1 MTFVKLLNALKA
13 AQIRVWSTDGKLN
26 FKAPKGK
33 FTKQIKAA
41 MIEHKAELIGFVSDD
56 VAVQGPVRVAADE
69 PVALSQAQQSLW
81 VFEQMHPDCHYYHSL
96 HSIEING
103 QLNEATLQSALNLL
117 IQRHQAL
124 RTSVEEHQGVLLQKV
139 RDTMSI
145 PLHLKD
151 FSTIS
156 DPVQADEALAQA
168 ARVLAAA
175 DMDWQNGQ
183 MLHCSLF
190 KTQPQKQVLCLVIH
204 HAFCDGG
211 SLNLIFDQLLAI
223 YQQLTLGQTVAVTDD
238 WQYRDYS
245 RWEEGYLSSE
255 QYGRDQQF
263 WLDYLSDWQPL
274 ELPTTK
280 ARGPVQCFGGK
291 RFEFEL
297 PALLGGQIKDYAKA
311 QGATVFSVLMAA
323 YNLILSRYSGQS
335 DILVGSVSS
344 NRTHQNLFGVVGNLL
359 NTIVVRSEVNEQNS
373 FSQLVKNVNADVRNI
388 QEHQRFPYDAV
399 LQSLSLERNMDR
411 NGLFQAFF
419 VLQPEISL
427 KQGAQGLH
435 CMPYE
440 IDPQLSVFDLKL
452 NLQNHHDSFAGYLEY
467 ADSLFS
473 EAFIHAMVD
482 NFIAIVSSAIN
493 CDGPLMD
500 LATVT
505 AQQHQQLNE
514 LNNTRQPY
522 PEHLRVIDLIEQQIA
537 TTPENIA
544 VRCGE
549 QQLSYAQ
556 LNEQANQL
564 ARYLVEHHQ
573 IKANQIVALC
583 LTPGVDFYVGLL
595 AILKTGAA
603 YLPIESSYPD
613 ERKLYLLQDAEAV
626 LVITCAEY
634 NELLTDCNTPSLDI
648 RATTQVWQCG
658 DSSNLA
664 IAGSPSDLFY
674 IMYTSGSTGKP
685 KGALISN
692 KNEVN
697 LLHWYGQAFDLCAQD
712 KVYIIS
718 VLGFDLTQKNLFA
731 PLLHGACAVLREGIR
746 FDPVEIEQTIAQ
758 QQISFVNCAPS
769 AFYAL
774 VETVTDPA
782 RLSSLRC
789 VLFGGEP
796 INLERLAG
804 WTRSAGFAAQIIN
817 MYGPTEC
824 TDISN
829 YHQVSKTELAELAT
843 VTNLGQANPN
853 VQLLI
858 VDQHLRL
865 VPYGV
870 PGELCIAGDS
880 VGKGYWRREQLTEE
894 KFVDVR
900 FAQGPRQKV
909 YRTGDLVKYSHH
921 QDIEFIGRLDDQVK
935 IRGLRIELG
944 EIEKC
949 IKAIAGVEQAV
960 VVLFNHQNE
969 QSIGAYVLS
978 KTLPKILRADIK
990 RHLSKVLPDYMHPA
1004 AIEVVAAIPL
1014 TANGKVDRKALPEF
1028 NVACA
1033 LAVDESRFEPLQG
1046 ELEHTIAA
1054 IWQTVTGWQNIGAG
1068 QNFFAS
1074 GGHSLLATRIIAR
1087 FRSQLGIKL
1096 GINDFFNQ
1104 PTIREQACFIAGL
1117 TKNHSEVIPRLS
1129 AEQAPPLSDAQSRLW
1144 FVDQLE
1150 GASAKYNI
1158 NAALKVAGDVNVKAV
1173 SQALN
1178 AVIARHDV
1186 LRTNFVQVQ
1195 GKAALE
1201 IHPHRA
1207 IEVELQAVDFDGAA
1221 IGRIDDFVTAAG
1233 EHVFDLAQDLLI
1245 NCRLAQMTDGRHLMV
1260 LSIHHIVADGWSM
1273 GVLVDEFCHFYRV
1286 ALGMNTEPLAP
1297 LSIQYQD
1304 YALWH
1309 KQQWRKQQNDSE
1321 KMQQQLAFWLE
1332 HLRDCP
1338 QTHSLP
1344 LDRQRCNEQSALAD
1358 SLSYQW
1364 QSDTVKA
1371 MDKICA
1377 QYQLTRFNLLQGML
1391 SLLLATLSGTGD
1403 IVIGTAIAN
1412 RESEQTEPMVGF
1424 FVNNMAIRT
1433 QLDRQSTLAAFFG
1446 RVKQQFAAAMDCQ
1459 DVPFEMLV
1467 EQLQC
1472 ERNLGIH
1479 PLFQVMFVMQQDS
1492 SSAIDWPG
1500 GSMQLLATQERL
1512 AKFDLTVEI
1521 VEKDNDIAMNWTYA
1535 QQLWDQQ
1542 TIRLWMDYFV
1552 AAIEQVV
1559 NQPELRL
1566 SEVDFNQG
1574 SYVQH
1579 TAGSGQLHQLEQLP
1593 LYQQIVARNSGNGDK
1608 TAVVDADG
1616 QTLSYDELIAQ
1627 AHSVATALI
1636 ASGFGAG
1643 SRVGLMLPRN
1653 TQAISAIL
1661 GCLFSG
1667 AAYVYVDPDYPKARI
1682 ERIIEQADLA
1692 ILVVDQLDSS
1702 DNHKVSLQSLCNT
1715 TANADLVTE
1724 RWATAS
1730 MSDPAYYIFTSGS
1743 TGLPKGVE
1751 VTQRNLVYSTDARL
1765 GYYRQSVKN
1774 FLLLSSLS
1782 FDSSVAGLFWTLIS
1796 GGKLMIAS
1804 APQINAPEAIVA
1816 LIESSQI
1823 SHLLCVPSLYRLI
1836 SNVAGAQTASSLE
1849 TVIVAGEACKPD
1861 LVQQHYQSSWT
1872 ADATL
1877 YNEYGP
1883 TEATVWS
1890 VAHRCELDDAEGA
1903 IPIGKPIPHVGF
1915 AVMDSQGKPVAP
1927 TIPGE
1932 LWLSGPLLSNG
1943 YLNDQTRTDEV
1954 FVIHQQADGSQC
1966 LHYRTGDVVR
1976 LSHDGK
1982 LHYLG
1987 RNDNQVKLNGL
1998 RVFLG
2003 EIESLLSTHDDVLQA
2018 AVIVAKTPA
2027 GSDVLV
2033 AYYVTDTSENSDDDE
2048 RFSLFMSQHL
2058 PGGLVPRVYI
2068 KLDSLPLSEHGKV
2081 DRRQLVLPDFEQSK
2095 DAIVAAEN
2103 DREKALLAV
2112 FKAVLKT
2119 DKIGVTDNFF
2129 SIGGDSISAIQI
2141 VSEALKNGY
2150 KLTTKDLFLYQSVRQ
2165 LARHIARLDAAI
2177 PAFSAW
2183 LGPVGLTAIQTQ
2195 FLRQNPGQTH
2205 YNQSLSFKLSSAV
2218 DVDVLSSAIT
2228 SVLQKHDLLRAVYC
2242 AEQGTAEVLPDSAQ
2256 MLNHAFVT
2264 IQSPQLEVSQGLI
2277 DQHQVE
2283 IQQSFDLA
2291 KGPLFK
2297 CFAFITAG
2305 QLQHFILAAH
2315 HLVIDGVSW
2324 RIVAQDLTTALEQA
2338 VRSEPINLAPR
2349 TAGLQHWVDYLQQ
2362 YSQSQSHQKARQYWY
2377 QWAEALD
2384 SRQLTQ
2390 WQPQGL
2396 VGDVHQCKV
2405 SLNVDMTSKLRQ
2417 TTAGVFNANIN
2428 EILLGAVFKTWQQW
2442 SQQSQLLL
2450 DLEGHGRDGID
2461 HDVDLSQ
2468 TVGWF
2473 TNVYP
2478 LLLDSEG
2485 QTQWSEI
2492 IGAVKAGVKPIPNKG
2507 MDLPLLKDIE
2517 QDLQITEVLGRNPST
2532 LIFNYLGVTD
2542 TPSAGET
2549 LLGLSELDPGQPVCL
2564 AAKVSHA
2571 LAVNCEI
2578 TNDCFSLKLDADNC
2592 HFSAQQTADLAQQ
2605 LIDNLQQL
2613 IDFAAESTK
2622 TYQHPC
2628 DFPQVSLTGE
2638 ELETLQQQYPHVS
2651 KIYPATGMQQA
2662 LIFHSQLTP
2671 DSGVYA
2677 TQLSLNLSNIHLPHF
2692 KAAWQHVVQ
2701 SFDIFRSGFKQR
2713 SQDTLQFVVDRCELP
2728 WEEMDLSALD
2738 SGAQPQMIAG
2748 LEQSQKCLPFELETP
2763 CLMRLLMVQLGE
2775 NHYQFIWTHHHSLLD
2790 GWSQPIVMAQLIA
2803 AYRTLQN
2810 KQLLKPA
2817 DNPQFDSY
2825 LRWLAD
2831 YDVDQAQQYWQ
2842 QYLSVIE
2849 EAPQLPL
2856 SHVVDNAQEKY
2867 CKVKTVLEVSQVEQ
2881 LQARSS
2887 QLGVT
2892 MSTLF
2897 QLAWAKT
2904 LASYKNSD
2912 SVTFGMTVSGRPAQ
2926 LPEVNELA
2934 GLMIN
2939 TVPVHVDL
2947 AAQTSLDVL
2956 VQKIQSDQVER
2967 MAHEL
2972 LPLPDIVKQHP
2983 LSGELIDSVVVF
2995 ENYPVGEAIDDEIT
3009 QAGIVLH
3016 GSNVNEQTSFPLTL
3030 AVLPGKQFTV
3040 ELHGNDLKLS
3050 PEVIQRML
3058 SQLEQVLALMVDQD
3072 VCSVE
3077 QLNVLGQ
3084 QEQQM
3089 LAKFEAGEQAQVC
3102 EQTLDQQIAAKA
3114 AAYPHH
3120 IAVQEADRQ
3129 LSYARLEADS
3139 TLVARYLQ
3147 QQGVKAGQVVA
3158 VCLPKGCD
3166 QVIATLAV
3174 LKSGAIYLPV
3184 DAAHP
3189 SQRIDFMLQDAQVSH
3204 FFAGTTEQLRTW
3216 GAGRSVIDIE
3226 AVLASGEAG
3235 LAPLNSNHNTDSGAY
3250 IIYTSG
3256 STGQPKAVVCHHR
3269 GVNNMLHSCQRIQP
3283 LTATE
3288 RCAWWSNFC
3297 FDVSVYEMF
3306 APLIQGATLVI
3317 VPETVIMDGPGF
3329 VDWLSLQKI
3338 SAAYV
3343 PPFFVGDWLA
3353 SCRQGQGPA
3362 MKRVL
3367 VGVEPIDEQALSEI
3381 QSLTDGLQIINGYGP
3396 SETTICSTL
3405 YPLTTDIDK
3414 VRTTPIGRPVINS
3427 SVCVL
3432 NSKGQ
3437 RVPLG
3442 VPGELHIA
3450 GAGVSHGYLN
3460 NRAMT
3465 DEKFSELSNAKVH
3478 YKTGDIVRWLP
3489 CGNLAFVGRADEQV
3503 KIRGFRVEP
3512 GEVTRQLS
3520 LCDGVATCLVMVTEV
3535 QPGNKRLVAYV
3546 EPDQQAPIDET
3557 ALTSQI
3563 KRQLQAG
3570 LPSYMVPAD
3579 FVVVR
3584 QWPLTPN
3591 RKIDKKALPQ
3601 PGAAAEQVSP
3611 ATPNEFVLA
3620 SICAELLKLD
3630 SSELSVTTSFFEL
3643 GGHSLLLVRLLSAIE
3658 QQTEVKLELAQIFD
3672 NATIR
3677 EMAKLVDYYQ
3687 SAGQLEQLIS
3697 NETELELHR
3706 TEF

>member
-1 MTFVKLLNALKA
+1 MTFVQLLNALNT
-13 AQIRVWSTDGKLN
+13 AQIRVWSTEGKLN

-33 FTKQIKAA
+33 LTPKIKAA
-41 MIEHKAELIGFVSDD
+41 MIEHKDELISFVSDNN
-56 VAVQGPVRVAADE
+56 AVQEPVRVSADE
-69 PVALSQAQQSLW
+69 PVALSHAQQSLW
-81 VFEQMHPDCHYYHSL
+81 VFEQMHPDSHYYHSL

-103 QLNEATLQSALNLL
+103 QLNETTLQSALNLL
-117 IQRHQAL
+117 IKRHQAL
-124 RTSVEEHQGVLLQKV
+124 RTSVEEYQGVLLQKV
-139 RDTMSI
+139 RETM
-145 PLHLKD
+145 PLPIHFED

-156 DPVQADEALAQA
+156 DPLQADEALAQA
-168 ARVLAAA
+168 ARVLVAR
-175 DMDWQNGQ
+175 DMDWKNGH
-183 MLHCSLF
+183 MLHCGLF
-190 KTQPQKQVLCLVIH
+190 KMQPEKQVLCLVIH

-211 SLNLIFDQLLAI
+211 SLNLIFEQLLAI
-223 YQQLTLGQTVAVTDD
+223 YEQITLGQTVNTTDA

-245 RWEEGYLSSE
+245 SWEQSYLSSE

-280 ARGPVQCFGGK
+280 ARGPVQCFSGK

-297 PALLGGQIKDYAKA
+297 PVLLGQQIKEYAKA
-311 QGATVFSVLMAA
+311 QDVTVFSVFMAA
-323 YNLILSRYSGQS
+323 YHLLLSRYSGQS

-344 NRTHQNLFGVVGNLL
+344 NRTHPNLFNVVGNLL
-359 NTIVVRSEVNEQNS
+359 NTIVVRSDVNEQNN
-373 FSQLVKNVNADVRNI
+373 FSQLVKNVNADIRNI
-388 QEHQRFPYDAV
+388 QEHQRFPYDAM
-399 LQSLSLERNMDR
+399 LQSLSFERSKNR

-427 KQGAQGLH
+427 KQSTQALH
-435 CMPYE
+435 CKPYE

-452 NLQNHHDSFAGYLEY
+452 NLQNHHDSYSGYLEY
-467 ADSLFS
+467 ADNLFNES
-473 EAFIHAMVD
+473 FISAMVE
-482 NFIAIVSSAIN
+482 NFVGIVSSAIKY
-493 CDGPLMD
+493 DGPLVD
-500 LATVT
+500 LATIT
-505 AQQHQQLNE
+505 MRQHQQLTE
-514 LNNTRQPY
+514 MNNTRQPY

-537 TTPENIA
+537 KTPENIA
-544 VRCGE
+544 VRCGD

-564 ARYLVEHHQ
+564 ARYLVECYQ

-613 ERKLYLLQDAEAV
+613 ERKLYLLQDAEAA

-634 NELLTDCNTPSLDI
+634 NNLLADCNTPSLDI
-648 RATTQVWQCG
+648 RTTTQLWQCG
-658 DSSNLA
+658 DISNLE

-697 LLHWYGQAFDLCAQD
+697 LLYWYGQEFDLCAQD

-718 VLGFDLTQKNLFA
+718 ALGFDLTQKNLFA

-746 FDPVEIEQTIAQ
+746 FDPIEIEQTIAQ
-758 QQISFVNCAPS
+758 QKISFVNCAPS

-774 VETVTDPA
+774 VEMVTDTA
-782 RLSSLRC
+782 RLASLRC

-796 INLERLAG
+796 INLERLSG
-804 WTRSAGFAAQIIN
+804 WICSADFSARLIN

-829 YHQVSKTELAELAT
+829 YRQVSKAEIAELGT

-865 VPYGV
+865 APYGV

-880 VGKGYWRREQLTEE
+880 VGKGYWRREHLTEE

-900 FAQGPRQKV
+900 FAQASSQKV

-960 VVLFNHQNE
+960 VVTFEQQNE

-978 KTLPKILRADIK
+978 KISPEILRANIK
-990 RHLSKVLPDYMHPA
+990 RHLTKVLPDYMHPA
-1004 AIEVVAAIPL
+1004 AIGVVTNIPL
-1014 TANGKVDRKALPEF
+1014 TANGKVDRKALPELT
-1028 NVACA
+1028 VASE
-1033 LAVDESRFEPLQG
+1033 LASDENGFEPLQG
-1046 ELEHTIAA
+1046 ELEHSIAA
-1054 IWQTVTGWQNIGAG
+1054 IWQTVTGWKNIGSG
-1068 QNFFAS
+1068 QNFFTS

-1087 FRSQLGIKL
+1087 LRSQLGIKL
-1096 GINDFFNQ
+1096 GINDFFNR
-1104 PTIREQACFIAGL
+1104 PTIREQADLIAGL
-1117 TKNHSEVIPRLS
+1117 TKKHSEVIPRLS
-1129 AEQAPPLSDAQSRLW
+1129 EQQVPLLSDAQSRLW

-1158 NAALKVAGDVNVKAV
+1158 NAALKVAGDVNIKAV

-1186 LRTNFVQVQ
+1186 LRTNFVQVE
-1195 GKAALE
+1195 GKAKLE
-1201 IHPHRA
+1201 IHPHRE
-1207 IEVELQAVDFDGAA
+1207 IEVERQTVDFDSKATEQ
-1221 IGRIDDFVTAAG
+1221 IDDFVTECG
-1233 EHVFDLAQDLLI
+1233 KHVFDLAQDVLI
-1245 NCRLAQMTDGRHLMV
+1245 HCQLAQMTDSQHLMV
-1260 LSIHHIVADGWSM
+1260 FSIHHIVADGWSM
-1273 GVLVDEFCHFYRV
+1273 GVLVDEFCHYYRV
-1286 ALGMNTEPLAP
+1286 ALNMTTKPLTP
-1297 LSIQYQD
+1297 LTIQYQD

-1309 KQQWRKQQNDSE
+1309 TQQNGSE
-1321 KMQQQLAFWLE
+1321 KIQHQLAFWLDN
-1332 HLRDCP
+1332 LRDCP
-1338 QTHSLP
+1338 QIHSLP
-1344 LDRQRCNEQSALAD
+1344 LDRQRCNEQPTLSD

-1377 QYQLTRFNLLQGML
+1377 QYQLTRFNFLQGML
-1391 SLLLATLSGTGD
+1391 SLLLGRLSGTDD

-1433 QLDRQSTLAAFFG
+1433 QLDLQDTVATYFD

-1459 DVPFEMLV
+1459 NVPFEMLV
-1467 EQLQC
+1467 DQLKC

-1500 GSMQLLATQERL
+1500 GSMQLLATKEHL
-1512 AKFDLTVEI
+1512 ARFDLSVEV
-1521 VEKDNDIAMNWTYA
+1521 VEKECNITMKWTYA
-1535 QQLWDQQ
+1535 EQLWDQQ
-1542 TIRLWMDYFV
+1542 TIRLWMGYFV

-1559 NQPELRL
+1559 NQPELRI

-1574 SYVQH
+1574 SYPLQ
-1579 TAGSGQLHQLEQLP
+1579 TAGSGQLHHLEQLP
-1593 LYQQIVARNSGNGDK
+1593 LYKQIVAINGNNGDK

-1616 QTLSYDELIAQ
+1616 QTLSYDELISQ

-1636 ASGFGAG
+1636 ASGIGVG

-1661 GCLFSG
+1661 GCMFSG
-1667 AAYVYVDPDYPKARI
+1667 AAYVYIDPEYPKARI
-1682 ERIIEQADLA
+1682 ERIVEQADLA
-1692 ILVVDQLDSS
+1692 MLVVDHDDSIDS
-1702 DNHKVSLQSLCNT
+1702 DKVNLQSLFS
-1715 TANADLVTE
+1715 TAGDANLVAE
-1724 RWATAS
+1724 RWETAS

-1765 GYYRQSVKN
+1765 AYYRQSVES

-1796 GGKLMIAS
+1796 GGKLVIAS
-1804 APQINAPEAIVA
+1804 TPQIQSPEAIVE
-1816 LIESSQI
+1816 LIESNQI
-1823 SHLLCVPSLYRLI
+1823 SHMLCVPSLYRLI
-1836 SNVAGAQTASSLE
+1836 SNVADAQTSSSLE

-1861 LVQQHYQSSWT
+1861 LVKQHYRSSWT
-1872 ADATL
+1872 ANATL

-1890 VAHRCELDDAEGA
+1890 IAHRCGLDDVDGA

-1915 AVMDSQGKPVAP
+1915 AVMDSQGRPVVAG
-1927 TIPGE
+1927 IPGE
-1932 LWLSGPLLSNG
+1932 LWLTGPLLTNG

-1954 FVIHQQADGSQC
+1954 FVTYQNADGCQC
-1966 LHYRTGDVVR
+1966 IYYRTGDVVR
-1976 LSHDGK
+1976 LTHDGK

-2003 EIESLLSTHDDVLQA
+2003 EIESLLCAHNDVLQA
-2018 AVIVAKTPA
+2018 AVTIAKTPT

-2033 AYYVTDTSENSDDDE
+2033 AYYVTDTSENRDDDE

-2058 PGGLVPRVYI
+2058 PSGLVPRVYI

-2081 DRRQLVLPDFEQSK
+2081 DKRQLVLPDFEK
-2095 DAIVAAEN
+2095 AKGAIVAAEN
-2103 DREKALLAV
+2103 AREKVLLSV

-2119 DKIGVTDNFF
+2119 DNIGVTDNFF
-2129 SIGGDSISAIQI
+2129 SIGGDSILAIQI

-2165 LARHIARLDAAI
+2165 LARHIARFDDAI
-2177 PAFSAW
+2177 PAFSSW

-2195 FLRQNPGQTH
+2195 FLRENPDQTH
-2205 YNQSLSFKLSSAV
+2205 YNQSLSFKLPSAV
-2218 DVDVLSSAIT
+2218 DVNVLSSVIS

-2242 AEQGTAEVLPDSAQ
+2242 AEHGTAEVLPYSAK
-2256 MLNHAFVT
+2256 MLNDAFVA
-2264 IQSPQLEVSQGLI
+2264 IQSPELEVNQGLI
-2277 DQHQVE
+2277 DQHLVE

-2297 CFAFITAG
+2297 CFAFVTAS
-2305 QLQHFILAAH
+2305 QLKHFVLVAH

-2324 RIVAQDLTTALEQA
+2324 RIVVQDLSMALEYA
-2338 VRSEPINLAPR
+2338 LRREPINLAPR
-2349 TAGLQHWVDYLQQ
+2349 TAGMQHWVDYLQQ
-2362 YSQSQSHQKARQYWY
+2362 YRQSQSHQKARKYWY
-2377 QWAEALD
+2377 QWTDELD
-2384 SRQLTQ
+2384 RQQLKL

-2405 SLNVDMTSKLRQ
+2405 SLSAEMTSKLRQ

-2428 EILLGAVFKTWQQW
+2428 EILLGVVLKTWQQW

-2461 HDVDLSQ
+2461 HDIDLSQ

-2478 LLLDSEG
+2478 LLLDSIEHA
-2485 QTQWSEI
+2485 QWPEI
-2492 IGAVKAGVKPIPNKG
+2492 IGAVKASVKSIPNKG
-2507 MDLPLLKDIE
+2507 MDLPLLKDV
-2517 QDLQITEVLGRNPST
+2517 DLDPHITAVLSRNPST

-2542 TPSAGET
+2542 TPNVGET
-2549 LLGLSELDPGQPVCL
+2549 LLELSEFDLGSPVCL

-2578 TNDCFSLKLDADNC
+2578 TNECFSLKLDADNC
-2592 HFSAQQTADLAQQ
+2592 HFSAQQTAKLAQE
-2605 LIDNLQQL
+2605 LIENLKQA
-2613 IDFAAESTK
+2613 IDFASDSTRI
-2622 TYQHPC
+2622 YQHPC
-2628 DFPQVSLTGE
+2628 DFPQASLTGE
-2638 ELETLQQQYPHVS
+2638 ELDRLQQQYPHLS

-2677 TQLSLNLSNIHLPHF
+2677 TQLSLNLSNIHLPNF
-2692 KAAWQHVVQ
+2692 KAAWRHVLQ
-2701 SFDIFRSGFKQR
+2701 SFDIFRSGFKQY
-2713 SQDTLQFVVDRCELP
+2713 SKNTLQFVVDRCELP
-2728 WEEMDLSALD
+2728 WEEMDLSLLD
-2738 SGAQPQMIAG
+2738 TGAELPIIAG

-2763 CLMRLLMVQLGE
+2763 CLMRLLMIKLGE
-2775 NHYQFIWTHHHSLLD
+2775 NHYQFIWTYHHSLLD
-2790 GWSQPIVMAQLIA
+2790 GWSQPIVLAQLIA
-2803 AYRTLQN
+2803 AYRSLQN

-2849 EAPQLPL
+2849 DAPQLRL
-2856 SHVVDNAQEKY
+2856 NHAVDNAHKQY
-2867 CKVKTVLEVSQVEQ
+2867 CKVKTLLEVSLVEQ
-2881 LQARSS
+2881 LQARAS

-2892 MSTLF
+2892 MSILF

-2904 LASYKNSD
+2904 LASYKNSE

-2947 AAQTSLDVL
+2947 AAQVSLDAL
-2956 VQKIQSDQVER
+2956 AQKIQSDQVER

-2972 LPLPDIVKQHP
+2972 LPLSDIVKQHP

-2995 ENYPVGEAIDDEIT
+2995 ENYPVGEAIEDEIT

-3016 GSNVNEQTSFPLTL
+3016 GSNANEQTSFPLTL
-3030 AVLPGKQFTV
+3030 AVLPGKQFMV
-3040 ELHGNDLKLS
+3040 ELHGNDSKLS
-3050 PEVIQRML
+3050 PEVIKRML
-3058 SQLEQVLALMVDQD
+3058 SQLEQVLALVVDQD
-3072 VCSVE
+3072 VCSVD
-3077 QLNVLGQ
+3077 QLNVLGN
-3084 QEQQM
+3084 QEQQI
-3089 LAKFEAGEQAQVC
+3089 LAKFEAGERVQVC

-3114 AAYPHH
+3114 SAYPDH

-3139 TLVARYLQ
+3139 TVVARYLQ
-3147 QQGVKAGQVVA
+3147 QQGVKSGQVVA

-3174 LKSGAIYLPV
+3174 LKVGAIYLPV
-3184 DAAHP
+3184 DTSHP
-3189 SQRIDFMLQDAQVSH
+3189 SQRIDFMLQDAQVTH
-3204 FFAGTTEQLRTW
+3204 FFADATDQTRTW
-3216 GAGRSVIDIE
+3216 GDGRSVIDIK
-3226 AVLASGEAG
+3226 AILASGESG
-3235 LAPLNSNHNTDSGAY
+3235 LVPLNSNHNSDSGAY

-3256 STGQPKAVVCHHR
+3256 STGQPKAVLCHHR
-3269 GVNNMLHSCQRIQP
+3269 GVNNILHNCQQMQP
-3283 LTATE
+3283 LTAAE

-3306 APLIQGATLVI
+3306 VPLTQGATLVI
-3317 VPETVIMDGPGF
+3317 VPEAVIIDGPSF
-3329 VDWLSLQKI
+3329 IDWLSLQKI
-3338 SAAYV
+3338 TAAYV
-3343 PPFFVGDWLA
+3343 PPFFVADWLA
-3353 SCRQGQGPA
+3353 FCRQGQGPA

-3381 QSLTDGLQIINGYGP
+3381 QSLTHGLQIINGYGP

-3405 YPLTTDIDK
+3405 YTVTTDIDK

-3432 NSKGQ
+3432 NKKGQ

-3442 VPGELHIA
+3442 VPGELYIS

-3460 NRAMT
+3460 NRTMT
-3465 DEKFSELSNAKVH
+3465 DEKFSTLSNGEVY

-3503 KIRGFRVEP
+3503 KIRGFRIEP
-3512 GEVTRQLS
+3512 GEVARQLS
-3520 LCDGVATCLVMVTEV
+3520 LCDGVATCLVVVTEI
-3535 QPGNKRLVAYV
+3535 QPDNKRLVAYV
-3546 EPDQQAPIDET
+3546 EPEHLDLIDET
-3557 ALTSQI
+3557 AFASQI
-3563 KRQLQAG
+3563 KAQLQAR

-3591 RKIDKKALPQ
+3591 HKIDKKALPQ
-3601 PGAAAEQVSP
+3601 PSTVVTEHVSP
-3611 ATPNEFVLA
+3611 ETPNEFLLS
-3620 SICAELLKLD
+3620 SICAELLKTNT
-3630 SSELSVTTSFFEL
+3630 SELSVTTSFFEL

-3658 QQTEVKLELAQIFD
+3658 QQTEVKLELVQIFD

-3687 SAGQLEQLIS
+3687 SAGQLEELIS
-3697 NETELELHR
+3697 NETEMELHR